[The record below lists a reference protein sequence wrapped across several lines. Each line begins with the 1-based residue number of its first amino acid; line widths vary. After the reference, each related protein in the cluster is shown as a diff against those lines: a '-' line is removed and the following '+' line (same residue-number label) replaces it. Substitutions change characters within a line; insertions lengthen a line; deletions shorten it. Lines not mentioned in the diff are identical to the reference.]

1 MTDFDD
7 DEKIAPLKPLRRK
20 AVLLDRALTIAG
32 LMLAGASAFFP
43 WYVFFNE
50 DKFGINV
57 AQGDRTRDLPDWPA
71 RNVFSVSPL
80 AMANK
85 NQHEKKPEIP
95 VDPLTTATVSEHR
108 QGGRQ
113 ADAPAEDQPFPG
125 KSGFRLLHVANGR
138 ALIEDPSGM
147 YVVRVGSILPDE
159 SRLATL
165 EERDGKW
172 VIITSKGD
180 SLPAQL
186 SACHGAQRIS
196 RRLHR
201 IRSEP
206 SVHSGA
212 GPKKAPWISGPHSP

>member
-7 DEKIAPLKPLRRK
+7 DETIAPLQPQGRRRT
-20 AVLLDRALTIAG
+20 VLFDRALTVAG
-32 LMLAGASAFFP
+32 LLLAGASAIFP

-57 AQGDRTRDLPDWPA
+57 AQADRTRDLPDWPA

-80 AMANK
+80 AMSNK
-85 NQHEKKPEIP
+85 NPHEKKPELP
-95 VDPLTTATVSEHR
+95 FDPLTTATISNIGTEDDK
-108 QGGRQ
+108 GT
-113 ADAPAEDQPFPG
+113 PAEDQPFPG

-165 EERDGKW
+165 EQRDGKW
-172 VIITSKGD
+172 VIVTSKGEVF
-180 SLPAQL
+180 
-186 SACHGAQRIS
+186 QRD
-196 RRLHR
+196 
-201 IRSEP
+201 
-206 SVHSGA
+206 
-212 GPKKAPWISGPHSP
+212 

>member
-1 MTDFDD
+1 VTDFDD

-20 AVLLDRALTIAG
+20 TVLLDRALTITG
-32 LMLAGASAFFP
+32 LTLAAASAFFP

-57 AQGDRTRDLPDWPA
+57 AQGDRTRDLPNWPA

-85 NQHEKKPEIP
+85 NRYDKKPEIP
-95 VDPLTTATVSEHR
+95 VDPLTTATVSNIGKEDDK
-108 QGGRQ
+108 GP
-113 ADAPAEDQPFPG
+113 PAEDQPFPG

-138 ALIEDPSGM
+138 ALIEDTSGM

-180 SLPAQL
+180 VYQ
-186 SACHGAQRIS
+186 HN
-196 RRLHR
+196 
-201 IRSEP
+201 
-206 SVHSGA
+206 
-212 GPKKAPWISGPHSP
+212 